1 MTVAFV
7 VQTFKDLEQV
17 ERLARTIASGT
28 NDRMIVVSH
37 RGTDLDRK
45 RLENSGVTDR
55 VLPSPGGR
63 GRFGVIDG
71 LISALRWLEKQ
82 PRSYDWIVVLSGQD
96 YPIRPLAELEMELE
110 TSAHDGYFHHFEAM
124 NEVAAL
130 APPMFWPQRE
140 VDDRYQFEYAV
151 LKENPTTL
159 DRALLKLPRL
169 LSEFTHSHRLHTGY
183 GIMLGKRPKQTP
195 FSRDFKLHGG
205 SYWLTINR
213 KAVRSVLSFV
223 DERPDIVNYFRGVI
237 VPEEAFLQTVL
248 ANDPALRLSTHEL
261 RYMEFDQR
269 YGHPREFV
277 MADLPRVMASG
288 CFFARKFDMRRN
300 PEVLD
305 AIDASIRSAAAA
317 LKAQGNNPLSSDAAL
332 PRAS

>member
-28 NDRMIVVSH
+28 NERQIVVSH

-45 RLENSGVTDR
+45 RLENSGVMDR

-71 LISALRWLEKQ
+71 LISAFRWLEKQ
-82 PRSYDWIVVLSGQD
+82 PRPYDWVVVLSGQD
-96 YPIRPLAELEMELE
+96 YPIRPLAELETELE
-110 TSAHDGYFHHFEAM
+110 KATHDGYFHHFEAL
-124 NEVAAL
+124 NEAAAA

-151 LKENPTTL
+151 LKEHSTAL
-159 DRALLKLPRL
+159 ERFLLKVPRL
-169 LSEFTHSHRLHTGY
+169 LSERTQNYRFHTGY
-183 GIMLGKRPKQTP
+183 GLMFGKRLKQTP
-195 FSRDFKLHGG
+195 FSREFKLYGG

-213 KAVRSVLSFV
+213 KAVRSVLSFC

-248 ANDPALRLSTHEL
+248 ANDPALRLSTREL

-269 YGHPREFV
+269 YGHPREFA
-277 MADLPRVMASG
+277 MADLPRVFASG

-305 AIDASIRSAAAA
+305 AIDASIRSTAVA
-317 LKAQGNNPLSSDAAL
+317 LKTQGSNPLSSDAVM

>member
-7 VQTFKDLEQV
+7 VQTFKDLDQV

-28 NDRMIVVSH
+28 TDRMIVVSH

-45 RLENSGVTDR
+45 RLEDSGVTDR

-71 LISALRWLEKQ
+71 LISAFRWLEKQ
-82 PRSYDWIVVLSGQD
+82 PRSYDWSVVLSGQD
-96 YPIRPLAELEMELE
+96 YPIRPLADFEMELE
-110 TSAHDGYFHHFEAM
+110 KAADDGYFHHFEAM
-124 NEVAAL
+124 NEAAAA

-140 VDDRYQFEYAV
+140 VEDRYQFEYAV
-151 LKENPTTL
+151 LKEQSTALERT
-159 DRALLKLPRL
+159 LLKVPRL
-169 LSEFTHSHRLHTGY
+169 MSEHTQNYRLHTGF
-183 GIMLGKRPKQTP
+183 GLMLGKRLKQTP
-195 FSRDFKLHGG
+195 FSRDFKLYGG

-213 KAVRSVLSFV
+213 KAVRAVLNFF

-248 ANDPALRLSTHEL
+248 ANDPALRLSTHEH
-261 RYMEFDQR
+261 RYVEFDQR

-317 LKAQGNNPLSSDAAL
+317 LNAQGSNPVSSDAAM

>member
-7 VQTFKDLEQV
+7 VQTFKDLDQV

-28 NDRMIVVSH
+28 NDRLIVVSH

-71 LISALRWLEKQ
+71 LISAFRWLEKQ
-82 PRSYDWIVVLSGQD
+82 PRSYDWAVVLSGQD
-96 YPIRPLAELEMELE
+96 YPIRPLVQLEMELE
-110 TSAHDGYFHHFEAM
+110 RSEFDGYFHHFDAMDEA
-124 NEVAAL
+124 AAL

-140 VDDRYQFEYAV
+140 VDNRYQFEYAV
-151 LKENPTTL
+151 LKEDPTTL
-159 DRALLKLPRL
+159 DRALLKVPRL
-169 LSEFTHSHRLHTGY
+169 LTENTRNYRLHTGY
-183 GIMLGKRPKQTP
+183 GIMLGKRLKQTP
-195 FSRDFKLHGG
+195 FSRDFRLYGG

-213 KAVRSVLSFV
+213 KAVRSVLTFV

-248 ANDPALRLSTHEL
+248 ANDQALRLSTREH

-269 YGHPREFV
+269 HGHPREFA

-305 AIDASIRSAAAA
+305 AIDASSHSSEAA
-317 LKAQGNNPLSSDAAL
+317 LVAQASNSESSNAAL